1 MSRYKAEDYTYR
13 VFWSDEDSAFIAA
26 CVEFPSLSN
35 IDESGQS
42 AALEGMEDLLQD
54 ILDEME
60 SSGETA
66 PVSFAKRNYS
76 CRISL
81 LITPE
86 QHRRIAIESAEQG
99 VSINQLLV
107 SRV

>member
-1 MSRYKAEDYTYR
+1 MSRYRAKDYTYR
-13 VFWSDEDSAFIAA
+13 VFWSDEDRAFVAA

-42 AALEGMEDLLQD
+42 TALEGMVELLQD
-54 ILDEME
+54 VLDEME
-60 SSGETA
+60 ASGEKP
-66 PVSFAKRNYS
+66 PVPFSKRRYS
-76 CRISL
+76 GRISL
-81 LITPE
+81 RITPE

>member
-42 AALEGMEDLLQD
+42 AALEGMVELLQD
-54 ILDEME
+54 VLDEME
-60 SSGETA
+60 ESGET
-66 PVSFAKRNYS
+66 PPIPFSRRRYS
-76 CRISL
+76 GRISL
-81 LITPE
+81 RITPE

-107 SRV
+107 ARV